1 MEYMKSPIISII
13 IPVYK
18 AEKFIHRCID
28 SVLIQSFKDYE
39 LILVDDGSPDNS
51 GAICDEYAE
60 KDARIKVLHKKNG
73 GVSSARN
80 AGIEFSSCEWIVFID
95 SDDYLQQD
103 FLINPNDFKEDLA
116 ISSYEVFGDESNI
129 VKNKNRIIQE
139 NDIKDFLKENLQE
152 PMFRVPWA
160 KYFRSHI
167 IKDNNIRFQTDI
179 HIGEDTYFM
188 LDYLFYT
195 RSIRFNASSMY
206 MYKSDADY
214 SRYALTPEK
223 ATAIFN
229 RIYGI
234 YKKLNI
240 DSINFLTF
248 VFLFYWGLIS
258 PDKSKRNANVWYND
272 NNIKTVYKQINDN
285 ISIGMKFRY
294 YLYNLGFPA
303 KIIELLLTNRH
314 KL

>member
-1 MEYMKSPIISII
+1 MKAPIISII

-18 AEKFIHRCID
+18 AEKFLNRCID

-80 AGIEFSSCEWIVFID
+80 AGIEISRGEWIVFVD
-95 SDDYLQQD
+95 SDDYLQPD
-103 FLINPNDFKEDLA
+103 FLINPNDLKEDLA

-129 VKNKNRIIQE
+129 VKNENKVIQE
-139 NDIKDFLKENLQE
+139 NDIKDFLSKNLQE

-179 HIGEDTYFM
+179 HIGEDTYFI
-188 LDYLFYT
+188 LDYLCYT
-195 RSIRFNASSMY
+195 RNIRFIDSSMY
-206 MYKSDADY
+206 MYKSDVDY

-240 DSINFLTF
+240 DSIHFLTF
-248 VFLFYWGLIS
+248 IFLFYWGLIS
-258 PDKSKRNANVWYND
+258 PDKSKKHAKIWYND
-272 NNIKTVYKQINDN
+272 NNIGTVYKKINKE
-285 ISIGMKFRY
+285 ISFLMRFRY
-294 YLYNLGFPA
+294 FLYKIGFPIR
-303 KIIELLLTNRH
+303 IIEQLLTPRH
-314 KL
+314 KH